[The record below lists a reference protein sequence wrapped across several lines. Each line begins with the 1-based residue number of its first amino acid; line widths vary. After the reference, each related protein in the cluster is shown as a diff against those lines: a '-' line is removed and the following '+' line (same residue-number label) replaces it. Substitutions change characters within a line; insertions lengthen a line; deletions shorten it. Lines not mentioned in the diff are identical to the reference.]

1 MNPIATQDQKETEIL
16 ALRMIEAPA
25 VRAAREAARR
35 ELLADPVF
43 RYESAKA
50 GLERALDQWTLALAM
65 RMANSDP
72 ARPRLAWSVDN
83 TPRPWFGHIFMGAAV
98 AVDNP
103 DNVNREMTLH
113 GDYEYEIEGQFAS
126 NRTANFSL
134 KLELDPEGQGGVGTH
149 VFMLLGQNI
158 ETDAEGRFKVTL
170 SRESAQGKS
179 NHIQLAE
186 GRQALYS
193 RDSFSDWSQTPTTLS
208 IRRSGGKTPPPAASE
223 AELTE
228 RVAGY
233 LPAFIR
239 SWAAFKDT
247 FYGNPAP
254 NKINGPIGR
263 EASWGFLAGGRFQ
276 LKDDEA
282 LVVTTSPGG
291 AKYTGFQVADVWTIA
306 PDPLYRQSSLNSS
319 QRALNADGTATY
331 VISLLDPGVHNWIDP
346 CGLHEGWFNLRWQG
360 FPGTHSGEGLIQ
372 GCELVKLA
380 ELDRHVPADCPRVDL
395 AGRKAQ
401 IAPRAAQYHRRHAE

>member
-1 MNPIATQDQKETEIL
+1 MNPIATAEQRDTEIL

-65 RMANSDP
+65 RMANADP
-72 ARPRLAWSVDN
+72 ARPRIVWSVDN

-103 DNVNREMTLH
+103 DNVNREIPVH
-113 GDYEYEIEGQFAS
+113 GDYEYELEGRFAP
-126 NRTANFSL
+126 NRSANFSL

-149 VFMLLGQNI
+149 VHMLLGQNI
-158 ETDAEGRFKVTL
+158 ETDADGRFRVTL
-170 SRESAQGKS
+170 SRAPAEGKT
-179 NHIQLAE
+179 NHIPLAE
-186 GRQALYS
+186 GRQGLYS
-193 RDSFSDWSQTPTTLS
+193 RDSLSDWGQTPTALS
-208 IRRSGGKTPPPAASE
+208 IRRTGGRTPPPERNE

-228 RVAGY
+228 LLAGY
-233 LPAFIR
+233 LPDFIR
-239 SWAAFKDT
+239 AWAAFKDS

-254 NKINGPIGR
+254 NVINGPIGR

-276 LKDDEA
+276 LQDDEA
-282 LVVTTSPGG
+282 LVVTTTAGG
-291 AKYTGFQVADVWTIA
+291 AKYTGFQVADVWTMA

-319 QRALNADGTATY
+319 QRAPNPDGSTTY
-331 VISLLDPGVHNWIDP
+331 VVSLLDPGVHNWIDP

-360 FPGTHSGEGLIQ
+360 FSGTHSGEGLIRD
-372 GCELVKLA
+372 CRLVKLS
-380 ELDRHVPADCPRVDL
+380 ELDRHLPDGCPRIDL
-395 AGRKAQ
+395 AGRQAQ